1 MNTPSTASLD
11 PDVKLLHEMGYAQ
24 ELSRRMGRFSNFAV
38 SFSLICILSGGITSF
53 QMGLSA
59 TGGASIGLGWPLGG
73 LFAMVVAASMAQ
85 IASAYP
91 TAGGLYH
98 WGSILGGKGWGWLTA
113 WFNLLGLVFVV
124 AAINFGTYDPFFKT
138 LIAPMFG
145 IAPESLGWIHQTLF
159 LTTITSLQALLNHR
173 FIKIASRITDLSGYL
188 IFVVTVML
196 VISLIAYAPGKLD
209 FSRLFTFTNL
219 TGTEG
224 SAWPQ
229 QTLVMAFLSGLLL
242 TAYTITGFD
251 ASAHTAE
258 ETHDAAINVP
268 KGIISSVLW
277 SVLFGY
283 VMVCS
288 FVLVMPDITAGMKMG
303 TGFFEAILAPIPAP
317 LRVTIEV
324 LMFFINFVCGLAAV
338 TSCSRMMY
346 AFARDGGLPG
356 SRLLKQ
362 VHHIHRTPG
371 AAIWVTAVLAISITL
386 YGDAFTVLSAGSAV
400 FLFISYAMPISA
412 GFLTE
417 GKSWTKKGPFT
428 LGVWSKPFALFGTL
442 GALVLAYVGMQPPNA
457 KVAYVTIA
465 VAVLLNL
472 IWFAFG
478 VRKTFAGPPI
488 GKRIVERQSHMK
500 EIEAEFEEPAAP

>member
-1 MNTPSTASLD
+1 MSAISPPAMD
-11 PDVKLLHEMGYAQ
+11 ADVKLLHEMGYAQ

-38 SFSLICILSGGITSF
+38 SFSLICILSGGITAF

-98 WGSILGGKGWGWLTA
+98 WGSILGGKAWGWITA
-113 WFNLLGLVFVV
+113 WLNLLGLVFVV

-145 IAPESLGWIHQTLF
+145 VAPESLGWVHQTIF
-159 LTTITSLQALLNHR
+159 LSTITGLQALLNHR
-173 FIKIASRITDLSGYL
+173 FIKLASRITDLSGYL
-188 IFVVTVML
+188 IFVVTVVL
-196 VISLIAYAPGKLD
+196 VVSLVAYAPGKLD
-209 FSRLFTFTNL
+209 FSRLYTFTNF
-219 TGTEG
+219 TGTDG

-229 QTLVMAFLSGLLL
+229 QSLVMAFLSGLLL

-258 ETHDAAINVP
+258 ETRDAAKNVP

-288 FVLVMPDITAGMKMG
+288 FVLVMPDLGAGMKMG
-303 TGFFEAILAPIPAP
+303 TGFFEAILAPIPTA
-317 LRVTIEV
+317 LRVTIEL

-356 SRLLKQ
+356 SRWLKQ
-362 VHHIHRTPG
+362 VHHVQRTPG
-371 AAIWVTAVLAISITL
+371 TAIWVTAVLAISITL

-400 FLFISYAMPISA
+400 FLFISYAMPIAA
-412 GFLTE
+412 GLLSE
-417 GKSWTKKGPFT
+417 GKGWTQKGPFN
-428 LGVWSKPFALFGTL
+428 LGAWSKPFAALGVI
-442 GALVLAYVGMQPPNA
+442 GALVLAYVGMQPPNE
-457 KVAYVTIA
+457 KVAYVTLA
-465 VAVLLNL
+465 LLVLLNV
-472 IWFAFG
+472 IWFVFG
-478 VRKTFAGPPI
+478 VNKRFAGPPI
-488 GKRIVERQSHMK
+488 GKRIAERQAHMG
-500 EIEAEFEEPAAP
+500 EIEAEFVPQKS

>member
-1 MNTPSTASLD
+1 MNTTHTPPGAID
-11 PDVKLLHEMGYAQ
+11 ADVKLLHEMGYAQ

-59 TGGASIGLGWPLGG
+59 AGGASIGLGWLLGG
-73 LFAMVVAASMAQ
+73 LFAMIVAASMAQ

-98 WGSILGGKGWGWLTA
+98 WGSILGGKTWGWLTA

-124 AAINFGTYDPFFKT
+124 AAINFGTYDPFYKT
-138 LIAPMFG
+138 LIAPLFG
-145 IAPESLGWIHQTLF
+145 IKPESLGWVDQTLF
-159 LTTITSLQALLNHR
+159 LAVIAGLQALLNHR
-173 FIKIASRITDLSGYL
+173 FAWLTSRITDLSGYL
-188 IFVVTVML
+188 IFVVTIVL
-196 VISLIAYAPGKLD
+196 VGSLIAYAPGKLD
-209 FSRLFTFTNL
+209 FSRLYTFSNF

-229 QTLVMAFLSGLLL
+229 QSLVMAFLSGLLL

-258 ETHDAAINVP
+258 ETHNAAKNVP
-268 KGIISSVLW
+268 KGIMSSVLW

-283 VMVCS
+283 IMVCS
-288 FVLVMPDITAGMKMG
+288 FVLVMPDLTAGMKMG

-317 LRVTIEV
+317 LRITIEV

-346 AFARDGGLPG
+346 AFARDGGLPA
-356 SRLLKQ
+356 SHWLKQ
-362 VHHIHRTPG
+362 VHHVQRTPG
-371 AAIWVTAVLAISITL
+371 AAIWVTAILAISITL
-386 YGDAFTVLSAGSAV
+386 YGDAFTVLGAGSAV
-400 FLFISYAMPISA
+400 FLFISYAMPIAA
-412 GFLTE
+412 GLLSE
-417 GKSWTKKGPFT
+417 SKSWNKKGPFN
-428 LGVWSKPFALFGTL
+428 LGAWSKPFAALGVI
-442 GALVLAYVGMQPPNA
+442 GALVLAYVGMQPPNG

-465 VAVLLNL
+465 LLVVLNV
-472 IWFAFG
+472 IWFGFG
-478 VRKTFAGPPI
+478 VNKRFAGPPI
-488 GKRIVERQSHMK
+488 GQRIAKRQAHMG
-500 EIEAEFEEPAAP
+500 EIEAEFV

>member
-1 MNTPSTASLD
+1 MNAISPPAMD
-11 PDVKLLHEMGYAQ
+11 ADVKLLHEMGYAQ

-59 TGGASIGLGWPLGG
+59 AGGASIGLGWPLGG
-73 LFAMVVAASMAQ
+73 LFAMIVAASMAQ

-98 WGSILGGKGWGWLTA
+98 WGSILGGKAWGWITA

-124 AAINFGTYDPFFKT
+124 AAINFGSYDPFFKT
-138 LIAPMFG
+138 LIAPLFG
-145 IAPESLGWIHQTLF
+145 IAPESLGWVHQTIF
-159 LTTITSLQALLNHR
+159 LTVITGLQALLNHWG
-173 FIKIASRITDLSGYL
+173 IKWASRITDLSGYL
-188 IFVVTVML
+188 IFLVTVVL
-196 VISLIAYAPGKLD
+196 VVSLVAYAPGKLD
-209 FSRLFTFTNL
+209 FSRLYTFTNL

-258 ETHDAAINVP
+258 ETHDAAKNVP

-288 FVLVMPDITAGMKMG
+288 FVLVMPDLTAGMKMG

-317 LRVTIEV
+317 LRITIEV

-356 SRLLKQ
+356 SHWLKQ
-362 VHHIHRTPG
+362 VHHVHRTPG
-371 AAIWVTAVLAISITL
+371 AAIWVTAILAISITL

-400 FLFISYAMPISA
+400 FLFISYAMPIAA
-412 GFLTE
+412 GLFAE
-417 GKSWTKKGPFT
+417 GKTWTKKGPFT
-428 LGVWSKPFALFGTL
+428 LGAWSKLFAVLGTV
-442 GALVLAYVGMQPPNA
+442 GALVLAYVGMQPPNE
-457 KVAYVTIA
+457 KVAYVTITLF
-465 VAVLLNL
+465 VLLNV
-472 IWFAFG
+472 IWFGLG
-478 VRKTFAGPPI
+478 VRNRFAGPPI
-488 GKRIVERQSHMK
+488 GLRIAERQSHMG
-500 EIEAEFEEPAAP
+500 EIEAEFKA

>member
-1 MNTPSTASLD
+1 MSAISPPAMD
-11 PDVKLLHEMGYAQ
+11 ADVKLLHEMGYAQ

-59 TGGASIGLGWPLGG
+59 AGGASIGLGWPLGG
-73 LFAMVVAASMAQ
+73 LFAMIVAASMAQ

-98 WGSILGGKGWGWLTA
+98 WGSILGGKAWGWITA

-145 IAPESLGWIHQTLF
+145 VAPESLGWVHQTIF
-159 LTTITSLQALLNHR
+159 LSVITGLQALLNHR
-173 FIKIASRITDLSGYL
+173 FIKLASRITDLSGYL
-188 IFVVTVML
+188 IFVVTVVL
-196 VISLIAYAPGKLD
+196 VVSLIAYAPGKLD
-209 FSRLFTFTNL
+209 FSRLYTFTNL
-219 TGTEG
+219 TGTDG

-258 ETHDAAINVP
+258 ETRDAAKNVP

-288 FVLVMPDITAGMKMG
+288 FVLVMPDLTAGMKMG
-303 TGFFEAILAPIPAP
+303 TGFFEAILAPIPTA

-356 SRLLKQ
+356 SRWLKQ
-362 VHHIHRTPG
+362 VHHVQRTPG
-371 AAIWVTAVLAISITL
+371 TAIWVTAVLAISITL

-400 FLFISYAMPISA
+400 FLFISYAMPIAA
-412 GFLTE
+412 GVFAE
-417 GKSWTKKGPFT
+417 GKTWTKKGPFN
-428 LGVWSKPFALFGTL
+428 LGAWSKPFALLGTV
-442 GALVLAYVGMQPPNA
+442 GALVLAYVGMQPPNE
-457 KVAYVTIA
+457 KVAYVT
-465 VAVLLNL
+465 VALLL
-472 IWFAFG
+472 ALLVIWFVFG
-478 VRKTFAGPPI
+478 VRKHFAGPPI
-488 GKRIVERQSHMK
+488 GKRIAERQSHMG
-500 EIEAEFEEPAAP
+500 EIEAEFAPQKG